1 VPTVLNTYTAI
12 KYVFNDPARF
22 PTVYD
27 MSGLGNGY
35 GFMLTFNT
43 PAKHDPDRTLALH
56 ALFPTK
62 SSLNEHAAWFRDKVS
77 KFIKERTWTYDGV
90 AGNYINIVSIINA
103 TFVHWAADLLAGL
116 PVKTPSNPSGLY
128 TEQEIY
134 DMFATLFALTF
145 LSIGDN
151 EHLASLR
158 WSATQSGGVIQALIA
173 KTVLEIAPGSSPN
186 AILGFV
192 AKVNKFLFSQTDK
205 PCYPFLS
212 KLAETGRP
220 LNELVA
226 MVVGLAVGSSVNF
239 AQGAVHVIDFYFDE
253 AHAAENAEIIQLV
266 QQDDPKS
273 MQLLSGYVREAM
285 RLNPQFT
292 GLWRD
297 VSVDASIPQGGG
309 LPAVNVKAGDRI
321 WASFRNA
328 DLNPADFPNPTVVD
342 PTRPASAYSLNG
354 AGFHVCAGVELAVQT
369 IAEIVKVVFKLKNV
383 RRAAGNDGTLAGFK
397 TIVNET
403 ETNVYLTPY
412 GTTSPWPGSMN
423 LLYDN

>member
-1 VPTVLNTYTAI
+1 
-12 KYVFNDPARF
+12 
-22 PTVYD
+22 
-27 MSGLGNGY
+27 
-35 GFMLTFNT
+35 
-43 PAKHDPDRTLALH
+43 
-56 ALFPTK
+56 
-62 SSLNEHAAWFRDKVS
+62 
-77 KFIKERTWTYDGV
+77 
-90 AGNYINIVSIINA
+90 
-103 TFVHWAADLLAGL
+103 
-116 PVKTPSNPSGLY
+116 
-128 TEQEIY
+128 
-134 DMFATLFALTF
+134 
-145 LSIGDN
+145 
-151 EHLASLR
+151 
-158 WSATQSGGVIQALIA
+158 
-173 KTVLEIAPGSSPN
+173 
-186 AILGFV
+186 
-192 AKVNKFLFSQTDK
+192 
-205 PCYPFLS
+205 
-212 KLAETGRP
+212 
-220 LNELVA
+220 